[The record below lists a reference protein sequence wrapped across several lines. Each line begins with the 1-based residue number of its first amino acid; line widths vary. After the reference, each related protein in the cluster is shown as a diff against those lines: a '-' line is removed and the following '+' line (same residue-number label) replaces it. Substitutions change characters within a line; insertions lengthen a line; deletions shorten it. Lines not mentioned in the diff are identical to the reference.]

1 MRLPKLY
8 TAAATLA
15 TVATALATVA
25 TDIIFD
31 EGVGADPRLRPEDHH
46 AGEDDL

>member
-8 TAAATLA
+8 TAAAALA

-31 EGVGADPRLRPEDHH
+31 EGVGADARLRSPP
-46 AGEDDL
+46 